1 MWERVGP
8 LRAAADLEAALDEIE
23 TKEEQARDLQISE
36 IRRCNTEVADAI
48 ALPHM
53 LATARAIAV
62 SALGRRESRG
72 AHVRSDF
79 PEPDDAGPVKNMV
92 VKVRD
97 GKCDLRQVAIGE

>member
-8 LRAAADLEAALDEIE
+8 LRAVADLEAALDEIE
-23 TKEEQARDLQISE
+23 SMEERARDLHISE
-36 IRRCNTEVADAI
+36 IRRYNTEVADAVT
-48 ALPHM
+48 LPHM
-53 LATARAIAV
+53 LATARAIAI

-79 PEPDDAGPVKNMV
+79 PEPDDARPVKNMV

-97 GKCDLRQVAIGE
+97 GECELRQVAVGE